1 MTWSQTVEQEYN
13 LVNATRKSLRIVRI
27 HLPHAAVWLRDF
39 CISNL
44 PPIAHKAAKP
54 LRYQNSS
61 VFPFS
66 PQAGENDS
74 YS

>member
-1 MTWSQTVEQEYN
+1 MKWSQTVEQEYN

-39 CISNL
+39 CISNP